1 MRSMKSLGVPFILI
15 GGVNN
20 DGDRGLIR
28 RLTGVFLLNYDTVEG
43 TGAIIIPYRLY
54 IESAYSETDEEFGSG
69 FQCCLFSLAVRQPGA
84 TEATMGVMMVVET
97 PTLALVTGVLLVL
110 DYDAVEGMQN

>member
-1 MRSMKSLGVPFILI
+1 M
-15 GGVNN
+15 
-20 DGDRGLIR
+20 
-28 RLTGVFLLNYDTVEG
+28 
-43 TGAIIIPYRLY
+43 
-54 IESAYSETDEEFGSG
+54 
-69 FQCCLFSLAVRQPGA
+69 RQPGA